1 MQMKRILG
9 ILLALCFL
17 MSVTAAVVG
26 ASGNVRDGDSKNHFK
41 KFEER
46 HEKDHF
52 KKNNEFRFNEHGKKK
67 HFHPGHWDNERRGHR
82 EFRNNRYTVVYE
94 IIKVYKIG
102 YWSEY

>member
-1 MQMKRILG
+1 MKRILG

-26 ASGNVRDGDSKNHFK
+26 ASGNFKDSYSENNFK
-41 KFEER
+41 KFGER
-46 HEKDHF
+46 HEQNHF

-67 HFHPGHWDNERRGHR
+67 HFHPGYWINERRGHR
-82 EFRNNRYTVVYE
+82 EFRNNRYIVVYE
-94 IIKVYKIG
+94 IVKVYKTC

>member
-46 HEKDHF
+46 YEKEHF

-67 HFHPGHWDNERRGHR
+67 HFHPGHR
-82 EFRNNRYTVVYE
+82 EFRNNRYIVVYE

-102 YWSEY
+102 HWSEY